1 MGSLRILS
9 SEEFPAFFETA
20 VASYAHDNAASGR
33 WLAADAAALAR
44 KEMLALL
51 PAGAETPGH
60 HLYAIQPE
68 GEAAAVGYLWL
79 ATLERGTQ
87 KVTYV
92 YQVIVSPE
100 HRRRGYARVALQEAE
115 RIAAGQGHASIAL
128 HVFANNETARSLYES
143 LGYGVTSLNLSKA
156 LTGA

>member
-1 MGSLRILS
+1 MGILRSLS
-9 SEEFPAFFETA
+9 SEDFPAFFETA

-44 KEMLALL
+44 KETLALL
-51 PAGAETPGH
+51 PSGAATPGH

-79 ATLERGTQ
+79 ATLERGSQ
-87 KVTYV
+87 KVAYV
-92 YQVIVSPE
+92 YQVMVRPE
-100 HRRRGYARVALQEAE
+100 RRRRGYARAALQEAE
-115 RIAAGQGHASIAL
+115 RIAAGQGHAGIAL
-128 HVFANNETARSLYES
+128 HVFANNAMARSLYES
-143 LGYGVTSLNLSKA
+143 LGYEVTSLNLSKP